1 MATNAGGVGNIVAQ
15 HYDNLP
21 EKGKEQRKDSRIY
34 FMRNF
39 NNWIKS
45 TLIQEYI
52 EKIKNRNPEGY
63 RIKVLDF
70 GETFAFEQNNNDNV
84 TIWQPVARAGTF

>member
-1 MATNAGGVGNIVAQ
+1 MATSVEGRGSVVAQ

-21 EKGKEQRKDSRIY
+21 EKGKEQRKESRIY

-45 TLIQEYI
+45 TLIHEYI
-52 EKIKNRNPEGY
+52 EKIKSREDGI
-63 RIKVLDF
+63 RIKVLDI
-70 GETFAFEQNNNDNV
+70 GVYNHFAEVIGKN
-84 TIWQPVARAGTF
+84 